1 MLSKPYSGNSN
12 NFCNVNSDGSAN
24 NNNANNAYG
33 FAPDSVRRTTCRFF
47 EPMRPTQK
55 EKASLRRKPINGR
68 LDTPERTL
76 LAWLPIALGGF
87 MLVGVMR
94 HTTQTVQRL
103 RHLPGVQ
110 MPYKAFFY
118 FHQEGL

>member
-1 MLSKPYSGNSN
+1 
-12 NFCNVNSDGSAN
+12 
-24 NNNANNAYG
+24 
-33 FAPDSVRRTTCRFF
+33 
-47 EPMRPTQK
+47 MRPTQK

-76 LAWLPIALGGF
+76 LAWLLIALDGF

-94 HTTQTVQRL
+94 HTTQAVQWL
-103 RHLPGVQ
+103 SSLPGVP

-118 FHQEGL
+118 FYQEGL